1 MAFTEGVQE
10 KGTAI
15 RMKKADLKYEAFANS
30 YIKNG
35 FNGTKTA
42 KELYNPKDDNSA
54 ATIASDNLR
63 KPKVQEK
70 IKEAMEK
77 AGLTH
82 DFIAEA
88 TKRNIKQSKN
98 YGASNSAIDIYHK
111 LEGNYAPERRA
122 NLNINVPANL
132 DIAMKELLQELESL
146 NNKE

>member
-1 MAFTEGVQE
+1 MYTDGQRKKATE
-10 KGTAI
+10 TI
-15 RMKKADLKYEAFANS
+15 MRKADLKYEAFANS

-70 IKEAMEK
+70 LREAMEK

-111 LEGNYAPERRA
+111 LEGNYAPEKRA
-122 NLNINVPANL
+122 NLNINVPADL
-132 DIAMKELLQELESL
+132 DIAMKELLEELKGLE
-146 NNKE
+146 